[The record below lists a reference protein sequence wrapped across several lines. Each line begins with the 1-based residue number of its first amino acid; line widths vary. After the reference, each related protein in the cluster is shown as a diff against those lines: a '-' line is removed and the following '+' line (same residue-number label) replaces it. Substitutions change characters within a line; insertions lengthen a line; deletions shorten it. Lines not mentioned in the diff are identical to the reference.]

1 LDTFIVALQ
10 HAAAV
15 GVLACLISESNIAA
29 PVRDRLGW
37 RVLYCPICLGF
48 WLALPAFV
56 YGPLHYLFVV
66 ALSNVWML
74 IILKVYAELDAI
86 GDSDADS
93 EVQDEDRQVRLQG
106 GEDREMLRRKIREEE
121 SHQARTRYSP
131 F

>member
-1 LDTFIVALQ
+1 LDAFLVALQ

-15 GVLACLISESNIAA
+15 GVLACLISESEIAA
-29 PVRDRLGW
+29 TLRDKIGW
-37 RVLYCPICLGF
+37 RILYCPICLGF

-74 IILKVYAELDAI
+74 VILKVYAELDAI
-86 GDSDADS
+86 GDDDATS
-93 EVQDEDRQVRLQG
+93 EVQDEDRQ
-106 GEDREMLRRKIREEE
+106 DRDQSWEVGQVLRRLGGKEE
-121 SHQARTRYSP
+121 SNQTGTRHSP